1 MKIKH
6 VFRISILL
14 IFFSC
19 NQNNDLRNN
28 IITNKDEFWVVDDFS
43 EVGHYYGYKF
53 NNNKY
58 AYYIIL
64 EKDSV
69 FRRFESNAE
78 GLYEIKNDSIINY
91 YFEGKIIF
99 LNKEILKIK
108 LKNGKIK
115 TYKKMEF
122 VEYTQEF

>member
-6 VFRISILL
+6 GFRISILL

-28 IITNKDEFWVVDDFS
+28 ILTNKDEFWVVDDFS
-43 EVGHYYGYKF
+43 EIRHYYGYKF

-91 YFEGKIIF
+91 YFEGKVIF
-99 LNKEILKIK
+99 
-108 LKNGKIK
+108 
-115 TYKKMEF
+115 
-122 VEYTQEF
+122 